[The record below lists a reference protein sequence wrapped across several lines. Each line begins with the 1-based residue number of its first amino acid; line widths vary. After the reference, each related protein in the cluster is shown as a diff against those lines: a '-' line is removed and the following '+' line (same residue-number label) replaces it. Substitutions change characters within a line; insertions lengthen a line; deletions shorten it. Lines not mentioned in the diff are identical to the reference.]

1 MLPAAIIYRH
11 QIYLLYIRTMNY
23 SSGSKIYMTMDMR
36 SLPDTQTVVF
46 HLPSPC
52 AASFHAL
59 SVNAFR

>member
-1 MLPAAIIYRH
+1 
-11 QIYLLYIRTMNY
+11 MNY

-52 AASFHAL
+52 AASFQAL
-59 SVNAFR
+59 SVNAFRWRIRDERPGDA